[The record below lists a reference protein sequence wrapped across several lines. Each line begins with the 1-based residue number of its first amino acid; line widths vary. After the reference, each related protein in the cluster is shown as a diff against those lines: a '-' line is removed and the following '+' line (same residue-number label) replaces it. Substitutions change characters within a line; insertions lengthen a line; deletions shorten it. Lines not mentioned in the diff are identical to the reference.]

1 MKLFIIGLG
10 KVGKTLLRAYLTV
23 ENTTIYVYD
32 RDRTKVLNAADNKR
46 VFPVYGIDECTEAD
60 TVFITVIDKK
70 ILSAMDSISGTVSGN
85 IVIMSGTINI
95 EDAVDHIKNK
105 NNLII
110 MHPIQTFIDSE
121 GGRELFKNIYFSVEY
136 TQSVK
141 FCDEFCDEFD
151 CHYIIA
157 EKDFNR
163 ILYHAACMFASN
175 FIVIMAKTADEL
187 LSNAHLTDGDDSHI
201 LIPIME
207 KTLENI
213 KAKGIKKSL
222 TGPVMRGD
230 WKVIE
235 KHISQIADSDTEQ
248 LYRMLI
254 KKNIELVKDHDIS
267 NLDEME
273 SIIDE

>member
-32 RDRTKVLNAADNKR
+32 RDRTKVLNAAEHKR
-46 VFPVYGIDECTEAD
+46 VLPVYEIKKCTEAD

-70 ILSAMDSISGTVSGN
+70 VLSAMDSISGTVTGN
-85 IVIMSGTINI
+85 IVIMSGTVNI
-95 EDAVDHIKNK
+95 EDAVSHIKNR

-121 GGRELFKNIYFSVEY
+121 GGRELFRNIYFSVEY
-136 TQSVK
+136 TQSRK

-157 EKDFNR
+157 GKNFNR

-175 FIVIMAKTADEL
+175 FVVIMAKIADEL

-207 KTLENI
+207 KTLDNI

-235 KHISQIADSDTEQ
+235 RHISQIADSDTEQ

-254 KKNIELVKDHDIS
+254 KKNIEIVRDQDIT

-273 SIIDE
+273 RIIDE